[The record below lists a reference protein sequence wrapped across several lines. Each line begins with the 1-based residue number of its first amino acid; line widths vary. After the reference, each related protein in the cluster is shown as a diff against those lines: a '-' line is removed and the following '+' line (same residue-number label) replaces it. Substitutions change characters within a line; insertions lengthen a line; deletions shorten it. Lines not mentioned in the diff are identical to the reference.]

1 MHRSRE
7 LSCQLFQIGKLGLYT
22 KEGKEKPLERTEV
35 TWEVVRGRTGCQQ
48 L

>member
-7 LSCQLFQIGKLGLYT
+7 LSCQLSQIGKLGLYT
-22 KEGKEKPLERTEV
+22 GKEKPLERTEV